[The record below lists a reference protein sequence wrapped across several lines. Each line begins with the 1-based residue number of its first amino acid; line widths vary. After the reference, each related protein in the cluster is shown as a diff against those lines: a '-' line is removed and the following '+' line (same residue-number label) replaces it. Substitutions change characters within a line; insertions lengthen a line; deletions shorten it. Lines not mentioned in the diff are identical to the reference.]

1 MIIGP
6 LPKVCVRLCG
16 YLDCLCSYLAVKRA
30 ARPLHFFSVHDY
42 PPLSVFVNSILY
54 GRGFVNTAGKAI
66 PKRYGGHY
74 AFLRYLQLGHAGV
87 YTGDE
92 IHLEYPLLKALTGQR
107 YYAVLVGK
115 AILLIDKSRIA
126 YKYHVICTVIK
137 LAL

>member
-1 MIIGP
+1 M
-6 LPKVCVRLCG
+6 
-16 YLDCLCSYLAVKRA
+16 
-30 ARPLHFFSVHDY
+30 
-42 PPLSVFVNSILY
+42 
-54 GRGFVNTAGKAI
+54 
-66 PKRYGGHY
+66 
-74 AFLRYLQLGHAGV
+74 RYLQLGHAGV